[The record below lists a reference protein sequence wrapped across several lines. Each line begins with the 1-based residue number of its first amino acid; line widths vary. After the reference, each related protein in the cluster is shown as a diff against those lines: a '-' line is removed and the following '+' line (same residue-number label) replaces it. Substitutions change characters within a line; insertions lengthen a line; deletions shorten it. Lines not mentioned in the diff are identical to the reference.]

1 MIKTIRIKTKIQNI
15 ILGIAVLITCAAVAI
30 SAYTDFSSNKSNIIN
45 QKTKELETDVVQVQD
60 SLSRY
65 FNSTLAS
72 LGELYYD
79 QNIKQAIKTR
89 NTRLYNVYKRKA
101 ISSLRDFSLLKG
113 FENVVLYDSDFK
125 LIASLTRTIPL
136 NKNHINDIAK
146 RIENYKD
153 KQVIFHRFGNTDSIV
168 FILKIEYS
176 AGNSA
181 YVLSVKNL
189 KDYSQGLADYETDSA
204 EFYAFTR
211 SLSYKNTLIKLKGPQ
226 SYSHFNLQADT
237 MIKYNRYFARSY
249 NAMGQETISQLKDL
263 DGFQNVFILGLIKPG
278 YIEKTA
284 LEKKE
289 ELVDLYGRKV
299 MWLGVLLLFYL
310 AILGSRVNIQDQFIK
325 IKLLIMRMLNK
336 DLAEN
341 DAKVLSKQAK
351 KDAYSYID
359 QEASL
364 SHSVLKIYN
373 SLRKMTPEDIK
384 NLSIKNSLSK
394 ENIRLVYQPVV
405 DANSL
410 QPQFCEV
417 FLRLLNY
424 YGEELMPSE
433 FIPVLEHFNMLENLD
448 EMMLEK
454 IIRKIETLQAKDPMA
469 KISLNISNGAFN
481 SYKFLDKLK
490 YELNNGNM
498 NTENVMLEIPQVD
511 ILDERSN
518 SMFVQHLGEKGVQ
531 FTVSIGKLDKAL
543 AKKLVDH
550 KIGFIRVSMADF
562 ADVLENTEKQA
573 ILKEILTNA
582 KKNDLKIIAERIETE
597 MMFKLAKSLEIDLLQ
612 GYYIG
617 KPKKYYT
624 HK

>member
-60 SLSRY
+60 SLNRY
-65 FNSTLAS
+65 FNSTFSS

-153 KQVIFHRFGNTDSIV
+153 KQVIFHRFGNIDSIV

-181 YVLSVKNL
+181 YVLSVKKL

-237 MIKYNRYFARSY
+237 MIKYNRYFSRSY

-289 ELVDLYGRKV
+289 ELVDLYGRKA

-310 AILGSRVNIQDQFIK
+310 AILGSKVNIQDQFIK
-325 IKLLIMRMLNK
+325 VKLLIMRMLNK

-498 NTENVMLEIPQVD
+498 NTENVMLEIPQID

-550 KIGFIRVSMADF
+550 KIGFVRVSMADF
-562 ADVLENTEKQA
+562 ADVLENTDKQT

-582 KKNDLKIIAERIETE
+582 KKNNLKIIAERIETE